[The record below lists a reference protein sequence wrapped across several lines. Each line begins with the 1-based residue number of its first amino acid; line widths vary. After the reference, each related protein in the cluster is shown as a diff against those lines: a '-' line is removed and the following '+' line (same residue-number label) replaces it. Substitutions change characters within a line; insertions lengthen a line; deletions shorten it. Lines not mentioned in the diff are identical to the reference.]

1 MRENSGF
8 FSGIIKG
15 TLTAVIISLFSVLIF
30 GGVVKVALL
39 SQGVIKAVNQFIKII
54 SVFLGCSFCVRGR
67 MGLIR
72 GAILGVLSTIVT
84 YLIFSLFSGE
94 IYKSTSFILDV
105 IFMAVIGGVSGIIAV
120 NVKK

>member
-1 MRENSGF
+1 MREKSGF
-8 FSGIIKG
+8 FSGIVKG
-15 TLTAVIISLFSVLIF
+15 TLTAVIIMLFSVLIF
-30 GGVVKVALL
+30 GGIVKVALL

-72 GAILGVLSTIVT
+72 GAILGVLSTIII

-94 IYKSTSFILDV
+94 IYKSTSFILDI